1 MKLVI
6 AAIGRMKRGA
16 EQELCDRYVD
26 RVGKAGRA
34 LALGPLTVV
43 EFAES
48 RAQHAA
54 ERKAQEAEILL
65 NAAPAT
71 ATKYVLDEHGKN
83 FTSRN
88 FTNLIAKERD
98 DGAQEAWFFIGG
110 ADGHGEALL
119 QAATRKIS
127 LGDMTWPHQI
137 VRCLLAEQL
146 YRATTI
152 LSGHPYHRD

>member
-16 EQELCDRYVD
+16 EQELCARYVD
-26 RVGKAGRA
+26 RVCKAGRA
-34 LALGPLTVV
+34 MGLGPLTVV

-48 RAQHAA
+48 RAQRAN
-54 ERKAQEAEILL
+54 ERKAQEAELLL
-65 NAAPAT
+65 NAAPTT
-71 ATKYVLDEHGKN
+71 AAKFVLDEHGKTL
-83 FTSRN
+83 TSRK
-88 FTNLIAKERD
+88 FTDLIATQRD

-110 ADGHGEALL
+110 ADGHGDALL
-119 QAATRKIS
+119 NAATQKIS
-127 LGDMTWPHQI
+127 LGAMTWPHQI

-152 LSGHPYHRD
+152 MSGHPYHRD